1 MFLRRNTF
9 STSPLNQEIH
19 PASRPWV
26 RLGFLVNSL
35 LGILT
40 TLHVLGLSGVALAQE
55 SDKNS
60 LDLADPRP
68 YMRVERSKG
77 GTVSLQIAARKFVT
91 SQESGPA
98 VWLVGVSH
106 IGESNYYQ
114 TLQKY
119 LNKQDVV
126 LFEGVGYDELQR
138 ETDGDDS
145 EIEVSDASS
154 LQSTLAE
161 SLGLAFQLDAID
173 YDRPNFR
180 NSDIPLNEL
189 MRLLTRDRGSKSG
202 DSNPTNQEFLTLIQ
216 AMDGS
221 SWMGKLLQVGVKIL
235 GASPKL
241 QAMSRLMLVELL
253 GQIQGDLSEVQGL
266 PPSIQEMMR
275 VLIQSRN
282 KVVMKD
288 LKQTLDQN
296 PQPSSIAVFYGAAH
310 MNDFEKRLKSDHG
323 FRFSEEKWFSA
334 VTVDPE
340 QGGLSKTELMM
351 IRGLV
356 RWQLN
361 TLQQQFPGAK
371 EN

>member
-1 MFLRRNTF
+1 MFLRRYTF
-9 STSPLNQEIH
+9 STSPLNQKIH
-19 PASRPWV
+19 PANRSWG

-35 LGILT
+35 LGISTSL
-40 TLHVLGLSGVALAQE
+40 LVLSLSGAELAQKP
-55 SDKNS
+55 DKTS
-60 LDLADPRP
+60 IDSADPRP
-68 YMRVERSKG
+68 YMRVERSEG
-77 GTVSLQIAARKFVT
+77 GPVSLQIAARKFVT
-91 SQESGPA
+91 SQEAGPA

-106 IGESNYYQ
+106 IGEANYYQ
-114 TLQKY
+114 TLQNY

-126 LFEGVGYDELQR
+126 LFEGVGYDETRR
-138 ETDGDDS
+138 ETDGNNS
-145 EIEVSDASS
+145 ETELSDASS

-161 SLGLAFQLDAID
+161 SLGLAFQLNAID

-180 NSDIPLNEL
+180 NSDIPLDEL
-189 MRLLTRDRGSKSG
+189 MRLLTRNRGSESRESS
-202 DSNPTNQEFLTLIQ
+202 DTNQEFLALIQ

-266 PPSIQEMMR
+266 PPSVQEMMC

-288 LKQTLDQN
+288 LKQILNQN

-310 MNDFEKRLKSDHG
+310 MNDFEKRLIADQG
-323 FRFSEEKWFSA
+323 FRVSEEKWFSA

-340 QGGLSKTELMM
+340 KGGLSKTELMM